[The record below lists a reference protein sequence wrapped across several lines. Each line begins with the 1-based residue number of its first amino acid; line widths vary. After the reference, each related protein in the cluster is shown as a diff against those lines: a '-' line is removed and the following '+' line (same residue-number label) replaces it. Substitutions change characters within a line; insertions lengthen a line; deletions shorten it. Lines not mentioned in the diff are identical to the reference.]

1 MAKRESVDRSEIRDP
16 SGRQAQ
22 RIGSAKKVA
31 HHEGVAGAG
40 PVSGS
45 KFGKGSRDSVSEKE
59 PGKSRGVEG

>member
-1 MAKRESVDRSEIRDP
+1 MAKQSVDRSEVRDP

-31 HHEGVAGAG
+31 HHEGMAGVG

-45 KFGKGSRDSVSEKE
+45 KFSKGVRDSISEKE
-59 PGKSRGVEG
+59 PGKSRGPGG